1 MKIREIN
8 HNGIELLGFK
18 FHLFPYEIL
27 LPKECVVMYDCSN
40 KSEFKMT
47 NVDIDEGSNYN
58 INYFETFYVNE
69 DKDCNKV
76 DRNTVCGYYS
86 ILMFINKNIKILDDL
101 PNLDDITDKKE
112 ALDVFMKI
120 CANAT
125 LITVYIDKSYEVSN
139 VYIDYIIRLNEFDDY
154 ETRRLFLLSDQFD
167 WMKYVLKEEY

>member
-1 MKIREIN
+1 MKLRKIN

-18 FHLFPYEIL
+18 FHLLPYEIL

-40 KSEFKMT
+40 KSEFEIID
-47 NVDIDEGSNYN
+47 VDDSNYN

-69 DKDCNKV
+69 DKDRDKV

-86 ILMFINKNIKILDDL
+86 ILMFINKNMKILDDL
-101 PNLDDITDKKE
+101 PNLDDITDREE
-112 ALDVFMKI
+112 ALDTFMKI

-125 LITVYIDKSYEVSN
+125 LITVYIDKSYEVAN
-139 VYIDYIIRLNEFDDY
+139 VYIDYITRLNEFDDY
-154 ETRRLFLLSDQFD
+154 EARRLFLLPDQFD

>member
-18 FHLFPYEIL
+18 FHLLPYEIL

-40 KSEFKMT
+40 KSEFEMV
-47 NVDIDEGSNYN
+47 NVEDSNHN

-69 DKDCNKV
+69 DKDRDKV

-86 ILMFINKNIKILDDL
+86 TLMFINKNMKILDDL
-101 PNLDDITDKKE
+101 PNLDDITDREE

-125 LITVYIDKSYEVSN
+125 LITVYIDKAYEVAN
-139 VYIDYIIRLNEFDDY
+139 VYIDYITRLNEFDDY
-154 ETRRLFLLSDQFD
+154 KARRLFLLSDQFD

>member
-8 HNGIELLGFK
+8 YNGIELLGFK
-18 FHLFPYEIL
+18 FHLLPYEIL
-27 LPKECVVMYDCSN
+27 LPKECVVMHDCSN
-40 KSEFKMT
+40 ENRFEMI
-47 NVDIDEGSNYN
+47 NVDIDEGSNHN

-69 DKDCNKV
+69 DK

-86 ILMFINKNIKILDDL
+86 ILMFINRNIKILDDL
-101 PNLDDITDKKE
+101 PNLDDITDKEE
-112 ALDVFMKI
+112 ALDVFIKI